1 MEEFYCIFCSEIV
14 TSRQEALLCGGCEKW
29 QHRRCHTGVD
39 RATYRQAVRDGQD
52 ISWTC
57 PYCKEETPVPTA
69 ASSVIHRGIWFFDES
84 SIPEHFLRADVE
96 TRGGRHVIF
105 ATEEQLAKLTEAKRW
120 YVDGTFKLCRPP
132 FSQLFSINAFVRQ
145 GDYAKQVPLLFVLMS
160 SRRKHDYKKVLKK
173 VREHILVIICT
184 YYLHKNYKKAR
195 FRRLS

>member
-1 MEEFYCIFCSEIV
+1 MYSISKCEIRENYIQYV
-14 TSRQEALLCGGCEKW
+14 QMYPLSYTIL
-29 QHRRCHTGVD
+29 
-39 RATYRQAVRDGQD
+39 YY
-52 ISWTC
+52 I
-57 PYCKEETPVPTA
+57 
-69 ASSVIHRGIWFFDES
+69 VIDKS

-96 TRGGRHVIF
+96 THGGRHVIF